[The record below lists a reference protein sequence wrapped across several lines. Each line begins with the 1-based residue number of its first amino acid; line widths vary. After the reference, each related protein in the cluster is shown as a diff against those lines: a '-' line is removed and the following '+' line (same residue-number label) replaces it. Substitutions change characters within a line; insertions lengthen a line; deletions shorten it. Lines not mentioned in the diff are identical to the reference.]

1 MKLDDCHNVP
11 TLTTVGELLF
21 LLGSA
26 LVSDCD
32 IPSESLVDIVHHLTK
47 DFAMRT
53 CVLDTIE
60 MDVIMYHL
68 MDDSIFHFVFGQIK
82 TSADTKTEIV
92 WLKFAKECLS
102 LLIDKHS
109 EECLGI
115 AELDSK
121 KRELIIKDEMI
132 KLPELLFDVVDCGF
146 HVLLG
151 VGC

>member
-1 MKLDDCHNVP
+1 M
-11 TLTTVGELLF
+11 
-21 LLGSA
+21 
-26 LVSDCD
+26 SDCD
-32 IPSESLVDIVHHLTK
+32 IQSKTQVYIVHHLTK
-47 DFAMRT
+47 DLAMSA
-53 CVLDTIE
+53 CVLDAVE
-60 MDVIMYHL
+60 MNIIMYHL
-68 MDDSIFHFVFGQIK
+68 MDDSIFHLVFGQVK

-109 EECLGI
+109 EECLGV

>member
-1 MKLDDCHNVP
+1 M
-11 TLTTVGELLF
+11 
-21 LLGSA
+21 
-26 LVSDCD
+26 SDCD

-47 DFAMRT
+47 DLAMRT

-109 EECLGI
+109 EKCLGV